1 MKPSEVFSSGHR
13 MDQHI
18 PAGDILS
25 SRSAGFTED
34 KVNGQP
40 HRYDLSRGYLKLWEE
55 SDRIYQLIPCCCKDN
70 LWSHLMY
77 DVVWPETAVV
87 VLAKQNTLCC
97 ARGSCSI
104 SKHLVQNGRSLKQ
117 DIINELHMHA
127 QCSLLKIKLPDC
139 FLRWVNTS
147 PRKIIS

>member
-40 HRYDLSRGYLKLWEE
+40 HRYDLSRGYLKL
-55 SDRIYQLIPCCCKDN
+55 
-70 LWSHLMY
+70 
-77 DVVWPETAVV
+77 
-87 VLAKQNTLCC
+87 
-97 ARGSCSI
+97 
-104 SKHLVQNGRSLKQ
+104 
-117 DIINELHMHA
+117 
-127 QCSLLKIKLPDC
+127 
-139 FLRWVNTS
+139 
-147 PRKIIS
+147 